1 MTWQNDGMTVGT
13 GMTRRRGLT
22 RLLAG
27 AAGASA
33 LWTAAC
39 GTAAQSTPAPAA
51 TMGPT
56 TLDVFIS
63 TQSGP
68 EAARNAAI
76 DALKQ
81 KYPQI
86 ALQTTIMGGS
96 SEAEEKVTVAAA
108 ASTMPDVFWSHMAN
122 TGTFAYKK
130 LGREL
135 DSLVGKSKD
144 LDINDFLPQ
153 ALEHWRWQGKLYGL
167 PQQWEP
173 NAYYYNKGLIQK
185 AGLEDP
191 AELEKKGQWT
201 LAKFEEYLK
210 TLTLPN
216 ADPQQWGTLQVP
228 VDLKIQV
235 AYLWG
240 HGGDAYSKDFK
251 EVVFNSP
258 PATQGWEALM
268 KQRLNGWTY
277 FDKNNDMVNLGYGKV
292 AFTYFPRQQVKNL
305 VQFGDTPGFGVVP
318 VPTMPVGKPV
328 TRASTAG
335 YMVAT
340 VTKKLEAAWAVCTHF
355 GTVFNDTAVAAQ
367 ATSPN
372 RKSALK
378 SETYLKSLLKWEDA
392 ATYAKISD
400 QVRTHVIPPGGVQI
414 IDLVKAMYES
424 VATGQMGLKPAL
436 DDAKRRCDEV
446 LKTMSA

>member
-1 MTWQNDGMTVGT
+1 MAS
-13 GMTRRRGLT
+13 TRTGLT
-22 RLLAG
+22 RRQGMARILAG

-56 TLDVFIS
+56 TLDAFIS

-68 EAARNAAI
+68 EPARTAAL

-86 ALQTTIMGGS
+86 TLQTTLVSGS
-96 SEAEEKVTVAAA
+96 ADADQKVTVAAA
-108 ASTMPDVFWSHMAN
+108 ANTMPDVFFSHIAN
-122 TGTFAYKK
+122 IGTFAHKK

-135 DSLVGKSKD
+135 DSLVSRKSKD
-144 LDINDFLPQ
+144 FDINDFLPQ
-153 ALEHWRWQGKLYGL
+153 PLEHWRWQGKLYGL

-173 NAYYYNKGLIQK
+173 NGYYYNKALIQN
-185 AGLEDP
+185 AGLTDP

-210 TLTLPN
+210 VLTRTN
-216 ADPQQWGTLQVP
+216 GDNQQFGTLQVP

-235 AYLWG
+235 PYLWG
-240 HGGDAYSKDFK
+240 FGGDAYGKDFK

-258 PATQGWEALM
+258 QATQGWEALM
-268 KQRLNGWTY
+268 KQRLNNWTY
-277 FDKNNDMVNLGYGKV
+277 FDKNNDMINLGYGKV
-292 AFTYFPRQQVKNL
+292 AFTYFPRAQVKNL
-305 VQFGDTPGFGVVP
+305 VQFSDGPGFGVVP
-318 VPTMPVGKPV
+318 MPVMQIGKPV
-328 TRASTAG
+328 TRAGTAG

-340 VTKKLEAAWAVCTHF
+340 VTKKLDAAWALCAHL

-372 RKSALK
+372 RKSALTAD
-378 SETYLKSLLKWEDA
+378 SYLKSLLKWEDPA
-392 ATYAKISD
+392 MYAKISD

-414 IDLVKAMYES
+414 IDIVKNMYES

-436 DDAKRRCDEV
+436 DDAKRQCDEV
-446 LKTMSA
+446 LKQSLV